1 MKYSVSQKLVQR
13 PSPILSLA
21 ANRQLCYFEP
31 KGASKRILPNLRPTN
46 KLVSSIH
53 NKSTEILSPFKLP
66 IVKSIVRDH
75 SGLIKSTRTI
85 KKLILISSRDG
96 SPTKLVSNCSQ
107 DSLGQISEIMDS
119 CDQIAKIN
127 KSDILLASQLI
138 KKSKIAAKF
147 ESETKTKTT
156 KGFPRHRPTK
166 GSIDKVKKE
175 SFETTYYVEKNL
187 NRKNSVKKLKEKIMP
202 WKKISIINK

>member
-13 PSPILSLA
+13 PSPILSFA

-31 KGASKRILPNLRPTN
+31 KGASKRILPNLRPIN
-46 KLVSSIH
+46 KLVSLVH
-53 NKSTEILSPFKLP
+53 NKSTEILSPLKLP
-66 IVKSIVRDH
+66 IVKNTVRDH
-75 SGLIKSTRTI
+75 SVLIKSTRTI

-107 DSLGQISEIMDS
+107 DSLDHISEIMDS
-119 CDQIAKIN
+119 CDKIAKIN

-138 KKSKIAAKF
+138 KKSKFAKK
-147 ESETKTKTT
+147 SETEKKTESI
-156 KGFPRHRPTK
+156 KGLPRRSPTK
-166 GSIDKVKKE
+166 GSIDKIMKE
-175 SFETTYYVEKNL
+175 SFETTYYIEKTL

-202 WKKISIINK
+202 WKKITIINK